1 MTNLIKYVIPTVL
14 TLQIN
19 HSFLSLSAL
28 PDNQDLRILYVLLD
42 GIGDLPNPN
51 LNGQTPLEA
60 AKTPNIDTLSKNGK
74 MGQVISVG
82 EGISPQSDIAVFN
95 MLGYDFQGKKYVGRG
110 IVEIIGC
117 GVDFRDG
124 DLALRGN
131 FATLDRN
138 KIIDRR
144 AGRDIVKQEA
154 INICAF
160 LEDNVKFDDPDV
172 SVKITPTISHRVIIK
187 FRHNKKYLSDKITNT
202 DPAYGK
208 LNGIGIAKTDVE
220 SMVVQES
227 KSEDNSESSI
237 LSAKIVNE
245 FTRKS
250 ISLLKEHPINLKRI
264 SNNKKPMNVIL
275 LRDAGNSI
283 PSLQPINEKYG
294 ISTSC
299 LVDMPVEIGI
309 AKMLGMALFCSEK
322 IDDYTQKGK
331 EVAEILKSYN
341 LVYVHIKGPDEYG
354 HDGDALG
361 KKSNIELID
370 ENFFGMFL
378 KSANKPY
385 VVVISGDHSTPC
397 IKKSHTDDPIPLLV
411 SGNGIKSDGS
421 QRFTESWGRTGSI
434 GTLKG
439 SEVISSVLN
448 MIRTQKEK

>member
-1 MTNLIKYVIPTVL
+1 M
-14 TLQIN
+14 
-19 HSFLSLSAL
+19 SER
-28 PDNQDLRILYVLLD
+28 QDLGILYVLLD
-42 GIGDLPNPN
+42 GIGDLPNPE
-51 LNGQTPLEA
+51 LDGKTPLEA
-60 AKTPNIDTLSKNGK
+60 ANTPNIDVLARKGK

-95 MLGYDFQGKKYVGRG
+95 MLGYDFQGQKYAGRG
-110 IVEIIGC
+110 IVEIIGS
-117 GVDFRDG
+117 GVEFRDG

-131 FATLDRN
+131 FATLDN
-138 KIIDRR
+138 SKIIDRR
-144 AGRDIVKQEA
+144 AGRDIIKQEA
-154 INICAF
+154 STICSILEANI
-160 LEDNVKFDDPDV
+160 KFDDPDV

-187 FRHNKKYLSDKITNT
+187 FRHDKKSLSDKITNT

-208 LNGIGIAKTDVE
+208 LNGIGIAKTDIE
-220 SMVVQES
+220 NMAVQES
-227 KSEDNSESSI
+227 TSEDNSESSI

-250 ISLLKEHPINLKRI
+250 IALMKDQKVNLDRI
-264 SNNKKPMNVIL
+264 SKNKKPMSVIL
-275 LRDAGNSI
+275 LRDAGNTV
-283 PSLQPINEKYG
+283 PHLQPINEKYG

-309 AKMLGMALFCSEK
+309 AKIIGMDLFCSQK
-322 IDDYTQKGK
+322 IDDYRQKGTEAAK
-331 EVAEILKSYN
+331 ILDSYN

-370 ENFFGMFL
+370 ENFFGVFL
-378 KSANKPY
+378 KSATRRH

-421 QRFTESWGRTGSI
+421 QRFTESWASKGSM

-439 SEVISSVLN
+439 SQVISYVLK
-448 MIRTQKEK
+448 MMSAQKNN